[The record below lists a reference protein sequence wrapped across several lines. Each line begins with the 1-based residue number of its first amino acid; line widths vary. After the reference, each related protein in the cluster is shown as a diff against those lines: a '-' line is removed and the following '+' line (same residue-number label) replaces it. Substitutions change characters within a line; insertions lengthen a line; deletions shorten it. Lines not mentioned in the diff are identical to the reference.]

1 MNPAE
6 FKSMLHSMFPKRI
19 VDFEIEGIYKELINK
34 QNNSSQPSDKIK
46 LEFFHTIFGMEEQ
59 EQQFQTGIEDIIK
72 PLATVMKRIG
82 LTVDEIFSI
91 YDQNNNQ
98 MLSAEELQAAVKG
111 EMSIVLTKD
120 EVSTMQEFFMAKY
133 KRNQVRQSEFRDL
146 LDKKTVRQYRPK
158 EAKQVLAKMRNKF
171 SKSGN
176 ETIEKYLNNF
186 GPAKA

>member
-1 MNPAE
+1 
-6 FKSMLHSMFPKRI
+6 
-19 VDFEIEGIYKELINK
+19 
-34 QNNSSQPSDKIK
+34 
-46 LEFFHTIFGMEEQ
+46 
-59 EQQFQTGIEDIIK
+59 
-72 PLATVMKRIG
+72 MKRIG

-146 LDKKTVRQYRPK
+146 LEKKTVRQYRPK